1 MTTNMQFIQSPTVE
15 LYEQDFYAW
24 TQAQAEFLKQKSWQ
38 DLDVENLA
46 EEIDALGRR
55 ERQELVSRLGVLLGH
70 LLKWE
75 FQPENQSKSWLA
87 TIREQRRKIRKLL
100 EDNPSLKPYLSQACN
115 DAYEDGVD
123 LVVRE
128 TPLEYQQLPQV
139 CPYPV
144 DQILAN
150 DFLPGQGLD
159 V

>member
-70 LLKWE
+70 SLKWE
-75 FQPENQSKSWLA
+75 FQPENRSKSWLA

>member
-38 DLDVENLA
+38 DLDVKNLA

-75 FQPENQSKSWLA
+75 FQPENRSKSWLA

-115 DAYEDGVD
+115 DAYEDGLD
-123 LVVRE
+123 LVIRE
-128 TPLEYQQLPQV
+128 TPLEYQNLPETCSYVIDQV
-139 CPYPV
+139 LS
-144 DQILAN
+144 DS
-150 DFLPGQGLD
+150 FFPG
-159 V
+159 

>member
-1 MTTNMQFIQSPTVE
+1 MTTNVQFIQSPAVN

-24 TQAQAEFLKQKSWQ
+24 TQGQAQLLRDSAWEQ
-38 DLDVENLA
+38 LDIQNLA
-46 EEIDALGRR
+46 EEIEALGRR
-55 ERQELVSRLGVLLGH
+55 ERQELVSRLGVLFGH

-87 TIREQRRKIRKLL
+87 TIREQRRKVSKLL
-100 EDNPSLKPYLSQACN
+100 NDNPSLKPYLTEACN

-128 TPLEYQQLPQV
+128 TPLDYQNLLQV
-139 CPYPV
+139 CPYSI
-144 DQILAN
+144 DQVLA
-150 DFLPGQGLD
+150 DSFFPDSGSD

>member
-1 MTTNMQFIQSPTVE
+1 MTTNVQFIQSPAVN

-24 TQAQAEFLKQKSWQ
+24 TQGQAQLLRDSAWEQ
-38 DLDVENLA
+38 LDIQNLA
-46 EEIDALGRR
+46 EEIEALGRR

-100 EDNPSLKPYLSQACN
+100 EDNPSLKPYLPQACN
-115 DAYEDGVD
+115 DAYEDGLD
-123 LVVRE
+123 LVIRE

-139 CPYPV
+139 CPYSIDRV
-144 DQILAN
+144 LAN
-150 DFLPGQGLD
+150 DFLPIRGLD
-159 V
+159 D

>member
-75 FQPENQSKSWLA
+75 FQPENRSKSWLA